1 MRDLVVK
8 NTSMNTTI
16 NLLKSTVEQFPTKE
30 AIYDGTR
37 RMTYEELDKESNAI
51 ASQLKKIGIQKG
63 DHVAVSL
70 PNWHEFIVAIFAIAK
85 AGAVIV
91 PFNTRYHYSEVQYI
105 LNHAKVKAAFFTE
118 EVEGNRLG
126 EAFYKVYETSESLE
140 HLIAVR
146 CESDKAFSYSD
157 MLKNGD
163 PDDTDYPEVTP
174 DDVAIIMYTSGTTGS
189 PKGAMLT
196 HSNIVITGSMT
207 AEFLRC
213 TPDDVFLI
221 PVPIFHIFGMVPGMT
236 SAVSARA
243 KMVLTQEYKAEKIL
257 QVIEQEKV
265 TVHHG
270 VPTMFILELNHPNLE
285 KYDLSSLRTGIVAAA
300 PVPSEVIRKIREKMH
315 CEVLT
320 SYGMTEA
327 SPCLTCCSFED
338 DDVTRAETVGKA
350 MPGVELKIINPETGE
365 EVPTGEVGEITART
379 PGIMKGYYN
388 MPEKTMEV
396 LSPDGWYRTG
406 DLGTIDEEGNV
417 RIVGRKKD
425 LIIRGGYNIYPREI
439 EEHFYKHESV
449 LEATIV
455 GLPDTVLGEVSCAA
469 IVLKE
474 GATVTEE
481 QLRAY
486 IKERVADFKVPD
498 LIVFLDKLPMTASG
512 KISKVKLQEQL
523 KVQLADRLR

>member
-1 MRDLVVK
+1 MRNLVVK
-8 NTSMNTTI
+8 NAGVRTSV
-16 NLLKSTVEQFPTKE
+16 NLLKAAVEKFPMKE

-37 RMTYEELDKESNAI
+37 RLTYEQLDKESNAI
-51 ASQLKKIGIQKG
+51 ASELKKLGIKKG

-70 PNWHEFIVAIFAIAK
+70 PNWHEFIVTVFAIAK

-91 PFNTRYHYSEVQYI
+91 PFNTRYHYSEIQYI
-105 LNHAKVKAAFFTE
+105 LNHAQVKAAFFTE

-126 EAFYKVYETSESLE
+126 ESFYQIHETSKHLK
-140 HLIAVR
+140 HLITVR
-146 CESDKAFSYSD
+146 AENDKALSYSE
-157 MLKNGD
+157 MLKNGN
-163 PDDTDYPEVTP
+163 PDDEDYAEIRP

-196 HSNIVITGSMT
+196 HSNITITGSMT
-207 AEFLRC
+207 SEFLRC

-221 PVPIFHIFGMVPGMT
+221 PVPMFHIFGMVPGMIAAIST
-236 SAVSARA
+236 SS
-243 KMVLTQEYKAEKIL
+243 KMVLTQEFKAEKIL

-270 VPTMFILELNHPNLE
+270 VPTMFILELNNPNLE
-285 KYDLSSLRTGIVAAA
+285 KYDLTSLRTGMVAAA

-315 CEVLT
+315 FEIL
-320 SYGMTEA
+320 SAYGMTEA
-327 SPCLTCCSFED
+327 SPTLTCSSFED

-350 MPGVELKIINPETGE
+350 LPGIELKIIDPETGE
-365 EVPTGEVGEITART
+365 EVPTGEVGEITARS

-439 EEHFYKHESV
+439 EEHFYKHENV
-449 LEATIV
+449 LEATVV

-474 GATVTEE
+474 GAKVTEE
-481 QLRAY
+481 EMKEY

-498 LIVFLDKLPMTASG
+498 LIIFLDQLPMTASG